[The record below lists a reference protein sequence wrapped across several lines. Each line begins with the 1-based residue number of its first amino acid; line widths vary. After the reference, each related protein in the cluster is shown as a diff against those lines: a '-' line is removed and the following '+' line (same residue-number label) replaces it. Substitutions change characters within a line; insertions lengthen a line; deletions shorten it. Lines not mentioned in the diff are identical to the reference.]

1 MQKFKK
7 NNNLKSAAWML
18 IVNICLEEEEKKKY
32 YEIFDSFDID
42 GDGLICNKELEI
54 ALKSII
60 KGNYNNQNKKGNNN

>member
-1 MQKFKK
+1 MQKFKL

-32 YEIFDSFDID
+32 YEIFDSLDID

-60 KGNYNNQNKKGNNN
+60 KENYKLQKEEENNN